1 MKVKGFRQ
9 LAVLALLALFSVSG
23 QAQLYKWVD
32 EDGNVFYS
40 DKVPEGTKGSEV
52 TTGNS
57 IGSAPKAQQST
68 AKPIIRPYEKTAR
81 RLHILDTRYRWKR
94 EAESSQT
101 SKIGVYHVGKGCVSR
116 GAITTPDAFIHHKSF
131 FPSERRMTKS
141 INKVVLGLDY
151 EAEQTDKYRLLDRLK
166 KTGGLSLHAEIV
178 EMKIK
183 TCAPNIRDSERL
195 LPVEEIRASR
205 FYRNKVNLQVQWQ
218 VRDNRDQDV
227 IYETVTAGSYN
238 GWHQQTSPHNAI
250 SNALEAATLQLFT
263 DADLVASV
271 LVEEDRSPP
280 GDITVASLQ
289 PIRSSGKTAALY
301 VAVDHSNWTSNKS
314 NNSEI
319 GNMLFGENC
328 TAARPLPL
336 GFALANN
343 RWLEPKTQKISNSIV
358 NRARPLGY
366 AVNPATPD
374 TLQQLQKST
383 GYSLNAKL
391 YKLSYDTCAPSMS
404 ASSKYKPIGE
414 LSSRKMNRNRL
425 HVWIEWELKADRN
438 RMLLYRSST
447 MGFAG
452 DLVTKNAGDQVL
464 NAAIGMATE
473 QLFADPKFIDML
485 AVEGRALPKN
495 EPFADQSGSSVKG
508 IVLGPKQTAQKLI
521 LVSATDPWQSLDQDQ
536 IGQYAFGPDCTPFQQ
551 RQWPQALNEQS
562 RHFSSGATIAVSQ
575 HKVIRSL
582 GYDVQITN
590 EYDALKLKR
599 RLKLPSLQGQ
609 LVRLRFDSC
618 APELDENV
626 VFSDRQISARRFQRH
641 RVIVTVHWQLIDAA
655 EDKLLHET
663 TVSGVADSWQ
673 LNSRGQDVVGLAIE
687 DATNRLFAQPRF
699 IAQITDTPEEEKSF
713 FGELFSMFESE
724 PAAEAAMPKP
734 ETPED
739 WVIHNAMV
747 KADASRAY
755 SELHRVRLSMQTH
768 YQTEGEWPDSLDSLG
783 YAPDAFYSVPQ
794 IEDVFV
800 SADGSI
806 VADLAKNFGEAKTIT
821 LQPNGESWREWRCSS
836 NLKQQHLPAS
846 CEQER

>member
-1 MKVKGFRQ
+1 MKVKGFGQ
-9 LAVLALLALFSVSG
+9 LAVLALLALFSLPG

-32 EDGNVFYS
+32 EDGNVHYS
-40 DKVPEGTKGSEV
+40 DKVPEGTKGAQV
-52 TTGNS
+52 TTSQGAGN
-57 IGSAPKAQQST
+57 APKAQQST

-94 EAESSQT
+94 EAESNQT
-101 SKIGVYHVGKGCVSR
+101 TKIGVYHVGKGCVSR

-141 INKVVLGLDY
+141 INKVILGLDY
-151 EAEQTDKYRLLDRLK
+151 EAEQTDRYRLLDRLK

-183 TCAPNIRDSERL
+183 TCAPNIRQNERL

-205 FYRNKVNLQVQWQ
+205 FYRNKVSLQVQWQ

-238 GWHQQTSPHNAI
+238 GWHQQADPHNAI
-250 SNALEAATLQLFT
+250 SDALEAATLQLFT
-263 DADLVASV
+263 DPDLIARI
-271 LVEEDRSPP
+271 LVEEDRPPP
-280 GDITVASLQ
+280 GDISVASLQ
-289 PIRSSGKTAALY
+289 PIHSSGKTAALY
-301 VAVDHSNWTSNKS
+301 VAIDHSNWTSNKS
-314 NNSEI
+314 NDSEI

-328 TAARPLPL
+328 SAARPLPL
-336 GFALANN
+336 GFALGNN
-343 RWLEPKTQKISNSIV
+343 PWLEPKTQKISNTIV

-366 AVNPATPD
+366 TINPATTD
-374 TLQQLQKST
+374 TLKKLEKST

-414 LSSRKMNRNRL
+414 LSSRNMKRNRL
-425 HVWIEWELKADRN
+425 QVWIEWELKADRN

-452 DLVTKNAGDQVL
+452 DLVTESRGEQALHNA
-464 NAAIGMATE
+464 ISMATE
-473 QLFADPKFIDML
+473 QLFADPEFIELL
-485 AVEGRALPKN
+485 AVEGRALPEN
-495 EPFADQSGSSVKG
+495 EPFAGQSGGSVKG

-521 LVSATDPWQSLDQDQ
+521 LVSATDPWQSLDQEQ

-551 RQWPQALNEQS
+551 REWPRALNEQS
-562 RHFSSGATIAVSQ
+562 RHFSSGASLAVSQ

-582 GYDVQITN
+582 GYDARITN
-590 EYDALKLKR
+590 EYEVLKLKR
-599 RLKLPSLQGQ
+599 RMQLPSLHGQ
-609 LVRLRFDSC
+609 LVKLRFDSC
-618 APELDENV
+618 APGLDEDV

-641 RVIVTVHWQLIDAA
+641 RVIATVHWQLIDAA
-655 EDKLLHET
+655 EDKLIYET
-663 TVSGVADSWQ
+663 TVNGVADSWQ
-673 LNSRGQDVVGLAIE
+673 LNSKGQDVVGLAME
-687 DATNRLFAQPRF
+687 DATNKLFAETRF
-699 IAQITDTPEEEKSF
+699 IARITDTPEEEKSF
-713 FGELFSMFESE
+713 FSELFSMFESE
-724 PAAEAAMPKP
+724 PEAETAMPKP
-734 ETPED
+734 ETPQD

-768 YQTEGEWPDSLDSLG
+768 YQTEGEWPDSLDTLG
-783 YAPDAFYSVPQ
+783 YAPDAFYGVPQ

-800 SADGSI
+800 SADGTI
-806 VADLAKNFGEAKTIT
+806 IADLAQNFGEAKTIT
-821 LQPNGESWREWRCSS
+821 LQPSGDGWREWRCSS

-846 CEQER
+846 CEQVR